1 MMDQHFLGFK
11 KSLEKLM
18 EKAFPSQ
25 K

>member
-1 MMDQHFLGFK
+1 MMDQHILGFR

-18 EKAFPSQ
+18 EKSFPSQ